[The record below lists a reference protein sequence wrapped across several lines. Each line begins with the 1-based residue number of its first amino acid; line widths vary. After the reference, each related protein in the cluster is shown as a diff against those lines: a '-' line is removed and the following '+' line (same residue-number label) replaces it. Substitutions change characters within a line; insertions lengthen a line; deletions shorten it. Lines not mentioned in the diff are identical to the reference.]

1 MVVDKCKNMR
11 FTRAKPTN
19 AQEMCTSN
27 FARRQFFCGGFTNN
41 KCELLRE

>member
-19 AQEMCTSN
+19 AQRDAHPTLLEDT
-27 FARRQFFCGGFTNN
+27 FFVVVLQIINVSF
-41 KCELLRE
+41 